1 MVPWFGAA
9 VLRRQTRKF
18 FFREVP
24 FVALYILRRILM
36 LFPIMIVM
44 SMVAFFL
51 IQLPPGDYVS
61 FRILQLQNTGVQVSA
76 DQAEQLKVQF
86 GLDKP
91 PVVRYFQW
99 VTGIVTNG
107 NWGYSMQWQKPVS
120 EILAERVPMTVAIS
134 LSALLFSWIVAIPIG
149 IYSATHQ
156 YSIGDYIFTFIG
168 FVGVATPGFLL
179 ALIMA
184 WFMFTTFNFSVTG
197 LFSSKFMDQGWS
209 IAKVLDLFKHMWLP
223 LILVGMGNMG
233 STIRVV
239 RNNLLD
245 ELHKQYVITARA
257 KGLTEWNLL
266 LKYPVRMAIN
276 PILSTV
282 SFVLPGLFS
291 GTILIDIVLSLQT
304 VGPVLLRAT
313 LAQDMY
319 LAGSIVLIL
328 SMLTVVGALIGDIL
342 LAVVDPRIRFGRA
355 EK

>member
-1 MVPWFGAA
+1 M
-9 VLRRQTRKF
+9 L
-18 FFREVP
+18 
-24 FVALYILRRILM
+24 LYILRRLLM
-36 LFPIMIVM
+36 LFPIVIVM
-44 SMVAFFL
+44 SAVAFFL

-61 FRILQLQNTGVQVSA
+61 FRILQLQNTGVQVSES
-76 DQAEQLKVQF
+76 QAEALKVQF

-91 PVVRYFQW
+91 PLLRYFQW
-99 VTGIVTNG
+99 VSGIVMNG
-107 NWGYSMQWQKPVS
+107 NWGYSLQWQKPVS

-134 LSALLFSWIVAIPIG
+134 LSALFFSWLVAIPIG

-156 YSIGDYIFTFIG
+156 YSFGDYLFTFIG
-168 FVGVATPGFLL
+168 FIGVATPGFLL

-184 WFMFTTFNFSVTG
+184 WFLFTTFNFSVTG
-197 LFSSKFMDQGWS
+197 MFSKEFTDQAWS
-209 IAKVLDLFKHMWLP
+209 LPRFFDLLKHMWLP
-223 LILVGMGNMG
+223 LVLVGLSNTGI
-233 STIRVV
+233 TIRVI

-245 ELHKQYVITARA
+245 ELHKQYVVTARA
-257 KGLTEWNLL
+257 KGMSEWSLL
-266 LKYPVRMAIN
+266 LKYPVRMAVN

-328 SMLTVVGALIGDIL
+328 SVITVIGALIGDIL
-342 LAVVDPRIRFGRA
+342 LVLVDPRIRFGRI

>member
-1 MVPWFGAA
+1 
-9 VLRRQTRKF
+9 
-18 FFREVP
+18 
-24 FVALYILRRILM
+24 M
-36 LFPIMIVM
+36 LIPIVIVM

-61 FRILQLQNTGVQVSA
+61 FRIIQLQNTGVQVSEQ
-76 DQAEQLKVQF
+76 QAAALKAQF

-91 PVVRYFQW
+91 PIVRYFQW
-99 VTGIVTNG
+99 VSGIVTRG
-107 NWGYSMQWQKPVS
+107 NWGYSLQWQKPVS

-134 LSALLFSWIVAIPIG
+134 LAALLFSWIVAIPIG

-156 YSIGDYIFTFIG
+156 YSVMDYVFTFIG
-168 FVGVATPGFLL
+168 FVGVAAPGFLL

-184 WFMFTTFNFSVTG
+184 WILFTSFNFSVTG
-197 LFSSKFMDQGWS
+197 MFSKEFMDQGWS
-209 IAKVLDLFKHMWLP
+209 FAKFLDMVKHMWLP
-223 LILVGMGNMG
+223 LILVGLGNTG
-233 STIRVV
+233 VTIRVV

-257 KGLTEWNLL
+257 KGLTEWALL
-266 LKYPVRMAIN
+266 MKYPVRMAIN
-276 PILSTV
+276 PLLSTV

-291 GTILIDIVLSLQT
+291 GTVLIDIVLSLQT

-328 SMLTVVGALIGDIL
+328 SVLTVVGAVIGDIL
-342 LAVVDPRIRFGRA
+342 LVLVDPRIRFGRVG
-355 EK
+355 K

>member
-1 MVPWFGAA
+1 M
-9 VLRRQTRKF
+9 
-18 FFREVP
+18 
-24 FVALYILRRILM
+24 ALYIVRRTLM
-36 LFPIMIVM
+36 LIPIVIIM

-61 FRILQLQNTGVQVSA
+61 FRILQLQNSGVQVSEQ
-76 DQAEQLKVQF
+76 QALALKAQF

-91 PVVRYFQW
+91 PLVRYFQW
-99 VTGIVTNG
+99 VTGIVTRG
-107 NWGYSMQWQKPVS
+107 NWGYSLQWQKPVS

-134 LSALLFSWIVAIPIG
+134 LAALLFSWIVAIPIG

-156 YSIGDYIFTFIG
+156 YSLMDYVFTFIG
-168 FVGVATPGFLL
+168 FIGVATPGFLL
-179 ALIMA
+179 ALIAA
-184 WFMFTTFNFSVTG
+184 WLLFIGFNFSVTG
-197 LFSSKFMDQGWS
+197 LFSSQYIDQQWSFAKF
-209 IAKVLDLFKHMWLP
+209 LDLCKHMWLP
-223 LILVGMGNMG
+223 LILVGLGNTG
-233 STIRVV
+233 VTIRVI

-257 KGLTEWNLL
+257 KGLSEWALL
-266 LKYPVRMAIN
+266 MKYPVRMAIN

-328 SMLTVVGALIGDIL
+328 SMLTVIGALIGDIL
-342 LAVVDPRIRFGRA
+342 LVLVDPRIRFGRA